1 MEYLIFIHLLVV
13 SGLLLSELFQW
24 IFNQFLLQRY
34 QKKRHGQCLG
44 EKQISFLYT
53 FLLYQASLV
62 WTFIV
67 NSQPIF
73 VQKCQKKRYQ
83 VETWFLYT
91 LLLYHSFTCLNFS
104 SKKTKPIFASKV
116 SKEASW
122 TIPDFYSPCCCIR
135 PPPVWTFP
143 SCSCDLCRR
152 RCCYCSHHGCCRLG
166 RFCCRCS
173 CRCFVADDDGYVNDA
188 AFLIY
193 SQQS

>member
-24 IFNQFLLQRY
+24 IFNQFLLQRC

-91 LLLYHSFTCLNFS
+91 LLLYHSSSCLNFS
-104 SKKTKPIFASKV
+104 SKKNQTNLCFKGVKGSLMDDTWFLFTLLLYQAS
-116 SKEASW
+116 SCL
-122 TIPDFYSPCCCIR
+122 DF
-135 PPPVWTFP
+135 
-143 SCSCDLCRR
+143 
-152 RCCYCSHHGCCRLG
+152 
-166 RFCCRCS
+166 
-173 CRCFVADDDGYVNDA
+173 
-188 AFLIY
+188 
-193 SQQS
+193 SQL